1 MRVIA
6 HYNTHFPT
14 AFCMRRFFRYR
25 IVVGLVKGFPSSD
38 GGVTFNK
45 QIISQTFF
53 SSFFGVKKRGFNSIQ
68 QGSEKSPL
76 WLVAVLPVAVLP
88 VNRKS
93 GQQCKPNIC

>member
-38 GGVTFNK
+38 GEVTFK
-45 QIISQTFF
+45 QADNFPNF
-53 SSFFGVKKRGFNSIQ
+53 LLKLFRVKKRGFNSIQ

-88 VNRKS
+88 VNRKE
-93 GQQCKPNIC
+93 GDFFFFDLT